1 MNEPLPESS
10 DKAEKNGLFGR
21 LGQKLGAT
29 RKSLGSGLGNL
40 LLGRKQLDQS
50 LLDDLEDIL
59 LMADIGIDAT
69 EHIIGAITDRI
80 ARKELA
86 DPEAAYQAIQDE
98 LQTLLEPCQ
107 QPLVIPDNVRPYI
120 IMMVGVNGVG
130 KTTTIG
136 KITHRLKDQGLSV
149 ILAAGDTFRAAA
161 VEQLQQWGE
170 RNDVPVIAQTTGADA
185 ASVAHDAV
193 ESARARHADVLII
206 DTAGRQ
212 HTHTGLMQELQKIK
226 RVVNKLDDTAPHEVM
241 LTLDAGTGQN
251 ALVQLEHF
259 DKAVGVTGINLT
271 KLDGTAK
278 GGIIVAI
285 ARKFKIPV
293 RFIGVGEAKEDLRP
307 FQADEFIHALF
318 DSDTASG

>member
-1 MNEPLPESS
+1 MSESTPVS
-10 DKAEKNGLFGR
+10 DKAEKNGLFSR

-29 RKSLGSGLGNL
+29 RQSLGSGLGNL
-40 LLGRKQLDQS
+40 LLGRKQLDQD
-50 LLDDLEDIL
+50 LLDELEDIL
-59 LMADIGIDAT
+59 LTADMGINAT
-69 EHIIGAITDRI
+69 EHIIDHITRKI

-86 DPEAAYQAIQDE
+86 DPEAVYQAIQLE
-98 LQTLLEPCQ
+98 LSEILLPRQ
-107 QPLVIPDNVRPYI
+107 QPLTVPDEIRPYI

-136 KITHRLKDQGLSV
+136 KLAHRLKDQGLKV
-149 ILAAGDTFRAAA
+149 MLAAGDTFRAAA
-161 VEQLQQWGE
+161 VEQLQQWGD
-170 RNDVPVIAQTTGADA
+170 RNNVPVIAQSTGADA

-193 ESARARHADVLII
+193 ESARARAADVLII

-212 HTHTGLMQELQKIK
+212 HTHTDLMQELQKIK
-226 RVVNKLDDTAPHEVM
+226 RVINNLDDTAPHEIM

-251 ALVQLEHF
+251 ALSQLEHF
-259 DKAVGVTGINLT
+259 NKVVGVTGINLT

-285 ARKFKIPV
+285 ARKFDIPV

-318 DSDTASG
+318 DTPGS

>member
-1 MNEPLPESS
+1 MNESTPVS
-10 DKAEKNGLFGR
+10 DKAEKNGLFSR

-29 RKSLGSGLGNL
+29 RQSLGSGLGNL
-40 LLGRKQLDQS
+40 LLGRKQLDQD
-50 LLDDLEDIL
+50 LLDELEDIL
-59 LMADIGIDAT
+59 LTADMGIDAT
-69 EHIIGAITDRI
+69 EHIIDHITQKI
-80 ARKELA
+80 ARNELA
-86 DPEAAYQAIQDE
+86 DPQAVYQGIQDE
-98 LQTLLEPCQ
+98 LADILSPRQ
-107 QPLVIPDNVRPYI
+107 QALTIPDDVRPYI

-136 KITHRLKDQGLSV
+136 KLAHRLKDQGLKV
-149 ILAAGDTFRAAA
+149 MLAAGDTFRAAA
-161 VEQLQQWGE
+161 VEQLQQWGD
-170 RNDVPVIAQTTGADA
+170 RNDVPVIAQSTGADA

-193 ESARARHADVLII
+193 ESARARDTDVLII

-212 HTHTGLMQELQKIK
+212 HTHTDLMQELHKIK
-226 RVVNKLDDTAPHEVM
+226 RVINNLDQTAPHEIM

-251 ALVQLEHF
+251 ALSQLEHF
-259 DKAVGVTGINLT
+259 NKVVAVTGINLT

-285 ARKFKIPV
+285 ARKFDIPV

-318 DSDTASG
+318 DSPEQ

>member
-1 MNEPLPESS
+1 MNESTPVTG
-10 DKAEKNGLFGR
+10 KVEKNGLFSR

-29 RKSLGSGLGNL
+29 RQSLGSGLGNL
-40 LLGRKQLDQS
+40 LLGRKQLDQD
-50 LLDDLEDIL
+50 LLDELEDIL
-59 LMADIGIDAT
+59 LTSDMGIDAT
-69 EHIIGAITDRI
+69 EHIIDHITQKI

-86 DPEAAYQAIQDE
+86 DPQAVYQSIQDE
-98 LQTLLEPCQ
+98 LADILLPRQ
-107 QPLVIPDNVRPYI
+107 QALTIPDDVRPYI

-136 KITHRLKDQGLSV
+136 KLAHQLKDQGLKV
-149 ILAAGDTFRAAA
+149 MLAAGDTFRAAA
-161 VEQLQQWGE
+161 VEQLQQWGD
-170 RNDVPVIAQTTGADA
+170 RNDVPVIAQSTGADA

-193 ESARARHADVLII
+193 ESARARDTDVLIV

-212 HTHTGLMQELQKIK
+212 HTHTDLMQELQKIK
-226 RVVNKLDDTAPHEVM
+226 RVINNLDETAPHEIM

-251 ALVQLEHF
+251 ALSQLEHF
-259 DKAVGVTGINLT
+259 NKVVGVTGINLT

-285 ARKFKIPV
+285 ARKFDIPV

-318 DSDTASG
+318 DSPGS

>member
-1 MNEPLPESS
+1 MNESTPVTGKE
-10 DKAEKNGLFGR
+10 EKNGLFSR

-29 RKSLGSGLGNL
+29 RQSLGSGLGKL
-40 LLGRKQLDQS
+40 LLGRKQLDQD
-50 LLDDLEDIL
+50 LLDELEDIL
-59 LMADIGIDAT
+59 LTSDMGIDAT
-69 EHIIGAITDRI
+69 EHIIDHITQKI

-86 DPEAAYQAIQDE
+86 NPQAVYQGIQDE
-98 LQTLLEPCQ
+98 LTDILLPRQ
-107 QPLVIPDNVRPYI
+107 QALTIPDDVRPYI

-136 KITHRLKDQGLSV
+136 KLAHRLKDQGLKV
-149 ILAAGDTFRAAA
+149 MLAAGDTFRAAA
-161 VEQLQQWGE
+161 VEQLQQWGD
-170 RNDVPVIAQTTGADA
+170 RNDVPVIAQSTGADA

-193 ESARARHADVLII
+193 ESARARDTDVLIV

-212 HTHTGLMQELQKIK
+212 HTHTDLMQELQKIK
-226 RVVNKLDDTAPHEVM
+226 RVINNLDETAPHEIM

-251 ALVQLEHF
+251 ALSQLEHF
-259 DKAVGVTGINLT
+259 NKVVGVTGINLT

-285 ARKFKIPV
+285 ARKFDIPV

-318 DSDTASG
+318 DSPES

>member
-1 MNEPLPESS
+1 MSESTPLSN
-10 DKAEKNGLFGR
+10 KAEKNGLFSR

-29 RKSLGSGLGNL
+29 RQSLGNGLGNL
-40 LLGRKQLDQS
+40 LLGRKQLDQN
-50 LLDDLEDIL
+50 LLDELEDIL
-59 LMADIGIDAT
+59 LTADMGIDAT
-69 EHIIGAITDRI
+69 EHIIDHITQKI

-86 DPEAAYQAIQDE
+86 DPQAVYLAIQDE
-98 LQTLLEPCQ
+98 LADILLPRQ
-107 QPLVIPDNVRPYI
+107 QALTIPDDIRPYI

-136 KITHRLKDQGLSV
+136 KLAHRLKDQGLKV
-149 ILAAGDTFRAAA
+149 MLAAGDTFRAAA

-170 RNDVPVIAQTTGADA
+170 RNEVPVIAQSMGADS

-193 ESARARHADVLII
+193 ESARARAADVLII

-212 HTHTGLMQELQKIK
+212 HTHTDLMQELQKIK
-226 RVVNKLDDTAPHEVM
+226 RVVNKLDDTAPHEIM

-251 ALVQLEHF
+251 ALSQLEHF
-259 DKAVGVTGINLT
+259 NKVVGVTGINLT

-285 ARKFKIPV
+285 ARKFTIPV

-318 DSDTASG
+318 DSPETSKE

>member
-1 MNEPLPESS
+1 MNESTPVTGKE
-10 DKAEKNGLFGR
+10 EKNGLFSR

-29 RKSLGSGLGNL
+29 RQSLGSGLGTL
-40 LLGRKQLDQS
+40 LLGRKQLDQG
-50 LLDDLEDIL
+50 LLDELEDIL
-59 LMADIGIDAT
+59 LTSDMGIDAT
-69 EHIIGAITDRI
+69 EHIIDHITQKI

-86 DPEAAYQAIQDE
+86 DPQAVYQGIQDE
-98 LQTLLEPCQ
+98 LTDILLPRQ
-107 QPLVIPDNVRPYI
+107 QALTIPDDVRPYI

-136 KITHRLKDQGLSV
+136 KLAHRLKDQGLKV
-149 ILAAGDTFRAAA
+149 MLAAGDTFRAAA
-161 VEQLQQWGE
+161 VEQLQQWGD
-170 RNDVPVIAQTTGADA
+170 RNDVPVIAQSTGADA

-193 ESARARHADVLII
+193 ESARARDSDVLII

-212 HTHTGLMQELQKIK
+212 HTHTDLMQELHKIK
-226 RVVNKLDDTAPHEVM
+226 RVINKLDETAPHEIM

-251 ALVQLEHF
+251 ALSQLEHF
-259 DKAVGVTGINLT
+259 NKVVGVTGINLT

-285 ARKFKIPV
+285 ARKFHIPV

-318 DSDTASG
+318 DSPES

>member
-1 MNEPLPESS
+1 MSMNSTS
-10 DKAEKNGLFGR
+10 DKVQKNGLFDR

-29 RKSLGSGLGNL
+29 RQSLGKGLGDL

-59 LMADIGIDAT
+59 LTADIGIDAT
-69 EHIIGAITDRI
+69 EHIISGITERI
-80 ARKELA
+80 ARKELS
-86 DPEAAYQAIQDE
+86 DPAAAYQAIQDA
-98 LQTLLEPCQ
+98 LRTLLEPCQ
-107 QPLVIPDNVRPYI
+107 QPLDIPDTIRPYI

-136 KITHRLKDQGLSV
+136 KITHRLKDRGLSV
-149 ILAAGDTFRAAA
+149 MLAAGDTFRAAA

-170 RNDVPVIAQTTGADA
+170 RNNVPVIAQSTGADA
-185 ASVAHDAV
+185 ASVAHDAI

-212 HTHTGLMQELQKIK
+212 HTHTDLMQELQKIK
-226 RVVNKLDDTAPHEVM
+226 RVINKLDNTAPHEIM

-259 DKAVGVTGINLT
+259 NNAVGVTGINLT

-285 ARKFKIPV
+285 ARKFRIPV
-293 RFIGVGEAKEDLRP
+293 RFIGVGESKEDLRS
-307 FQADEFIHALF
+307 FQVDEFIHALF
-318 DSDTASG
+318 DSGTASG

>member
-1 MNEPLPESS
+1 MNESTPVTG
-10 DKAEKNGLFGR
+10 KVEKNGLFSR

-29 RKSLGSGLGNL
+29 RQSLGSGLGNL
-40 LLGRKQLDQS
+40 LLGRKQLDQD
-50 LLDDLEDIL
+50 LLDELEDIL
-59 LMADIGIDAT
+59 LTSDMGIDAT
-69 EHIIGAITDRI
+69 EHIIDHITQKI

-86 DPEAAYQAIQDE
+86 DPQAVYQSIQDE
-98 LQTLLEPCQ
+98 LADILLPRQ
-107 QPLVIPDNVRPYI
+107 QALTIPDDVRPYI

-136 KITHRLKDQGLSV
+136 KLAHRLKDQGLKV
-149 ILAAGDTFRAAA
+149 MLAAGDTFRAAA
-161 VEQLQQWGE
+161 VEQLQQWGD
-170 RNDVPVIAQTTGADA
+170 RNDVPVIAQSTGADA

-193 ESARARHADVLII
+193 ESARARDTDVLIV

-212 HTHTGLMQELQKIK
+212 HTHTDLMQELQKIK
-226 RVVNKLDDTAPHEVM
+226 RVINNLDETAPHEIM

-251 ALVQLEHF
+251 ALSQLEHF
-259 DKAVGVTGINLT
+259 NKVVGVTGINLT

-285 ARKFKIPV
+285 ARKFDIPV

-318 DSDTASG
+318 DSPGS